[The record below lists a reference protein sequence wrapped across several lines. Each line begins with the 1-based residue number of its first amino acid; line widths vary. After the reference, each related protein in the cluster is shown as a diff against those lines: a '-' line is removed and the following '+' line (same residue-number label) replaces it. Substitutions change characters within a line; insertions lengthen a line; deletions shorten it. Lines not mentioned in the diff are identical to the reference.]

1 MALTREDLKELPK
14 LLQSDPELQLEL
26 AQLILSESVVAD
38 LMRRDATLRE
48 VFRRAVLTENRLP
61 PTGRA

>member
-14 LLQSDPELQLEL
+14 LPQSDPELQLEL

-48 VFRRAVLTENRLP
+48 VFRRAVLTEE
-61 PTGRA
+61 A